1 MKRTK
6 SFLILIPFLLL
17 VLSLVSSYKKEN
29 IDLIENLNSSR
40 KAVSLL
46 VREPNVIWLNFL
58 NTFTEDYDVYVI
70 IDDYNFS
77 TTQLKSQYPNIN
89 FIKIKDDTCKN
100 SCFFN
105 VNYVFPKTPTAWDKG
120 LYYFCVVNK
129 NYDYVWF
136 IEDDVYI
143 PNKKILTNI
152 DKKHPDTHLLCT
164 DIAIFNNVNNN
175 SWPHWKE
182 AENYFKPPLANG
194 LQCICR
200 MSKKLLNKIN
210 GFANENK
217 TLTFLE
223 ILFPT
228 LAHQNN
234 LSSSAPD
241 EFKNVL
247 WSQNYNKLEDLDSK
261 NIFHPIK
268 NIDDQHKLRL
278 ISNK

>member
-1 MKRTK
+1 MKHSK
-6 SFLILIPFLLL
+6 NFFILIPLLLL
-17 VLSLVSSYKKEN
+17 VLALVSSCKKEN

-77 TTQLKSQYPNIN
+77 TIQLESQYPNIN
-89 FIKIKDDTCKN
+89 FIKIKDDTCKK
-100 SCFFN
+100 SGFFN

-143 PNKKILTNI
+143 PNKKILKSI
-152 DKKHPDTHLLCT
+152 DKKHPDTHLLCG
-164 DIAIFNNVNNN
+164 DIGVYRNYDGW
-175 SWPHWKE
+175 SHWNQAK
-182 AENYFKPPLANG
+182 NYFKQPWANG
-194 LQCICR
+194 LQCVCR
-200 MSKKLLNKIN
+200 ISKKLLNKIN
-210 GFANENK
+210 DFANENK

-223 ILFPT
+223 VLFPT

-234 LSSSAPD
+234 LSSTAPD

-247 WSQNYNKLEDLDSK
+247 WSQNFNKLEDLDSK

-268 NIDDQHKLRL
+268 NIEDQHKLRL
-278 ISNK
+278 ISNT